1 MYLRLNKVLIV
12 ATATAMLFYDF
23 TLTFDREVNLFWSKK
38 FTGASA
44 LFFFIRY
51 LTFAYELL
59 DMASSLFTMSDEVR
73 HVRSQLYRANSVFIE
88 VRHSP
93 CSLYYGLDTNFHT
106 KTQLQWSR
114 QVICRDGVLAIR
126 TVRM

>member
-44 LFFFIRY
+44 LFFLIRY

-73 HVRSQLYRANSVFIE
+73 HVRSQLYRANSIFKE
-88 VRHSP
+88 VRRLP
-93 CSLYYGLDTNFHT
+93 CSLS
-106 KTQLQWSR
+106 W
-114 QVICRDGVLAIR
+114 IR
-126 TVRM
+126 Y

>member
-1 MYLRLNKVLIV
+1 MYLRLNTVLIV

-44 LFFFIRY
+44 LFFLIRY

-59 DMASSLFTMSDEVR
+59 DIASSVFTMSDEVR
-73 HVRSQLYRANSVFIE
+73 LCPSATVQGQLCFHRGATFAMFI
-88 VRHSP
+88 
-93 CSLYYGLDTNFHT
+93 
-106 KTQLQWSR
+106 
-114 QVICRDGVLAIR
+114 VLWIGY
-126 TVRM
+126 